1 MTIGSP
7 VGTVTTYTF
16 TPDGTLQAFVIP
28 FHDGPIR
35 VTCVGG
41 NVTASGIG
49 DGLNVCSN
57 RLIDRCGRA
66 RHAEDRVVIAIPGVL
81 TFAGELGRILD
92 INVGAGDGPHPPTK
106 PPPRPGC

>member
-1 MTIGSP
+1 MTIGSL

-49 DGLNVCSN
+49 DGLNVYHN
-57 RLIDRCGRA
+57 G
-66 RHAEDRVVIAIPGVL
+66 IPQSLGV
-81 TFAGELGRILD
+81 
-92 INVGAGDGPHPPTK
+92 
-106 PPPRPGC
+106 